1 MVVVKLLFSLWY
13 TPAMDSSKKWYQKTW
28 AAILFLFLFFPVG
41 LYLMW
46 KYTSW
51 PKVAKWVITGFFG
64 LMVLGSAM
72 GGNTKTA
79 STTVQPTQATQ
90 QEETQATVEPTQET
104 VKVTTAPTVA
114 QTKQVVKPT
123 TPPVSNTTVSQK
135 NALRKAQSYL
145 AYTAFSH
152 DGLVAQLE
160 YEKFSHE
167 DAVYGADNV
176 GANWNEQAAKK
187 AKSYMDMQGYSRDG
201 LIEQLKYEKFT
212 QEQAE
217 YGANAVGL

>member
-1 MVVVKLLFSLWY
+1 
-13 TPAMDSSKKWYQKTW
+13 MDSSKKWYQKTW

-46 KYTSW
+46 KYTGW

-79 STTVQPTQATQ
+79 STTVQPTQAPKQ
-90 QEETQATVEPTQET
+90 QEAQATVEPTT
-104 VKVTTAPTVA
+104 A
-114 QTKQVVKPT
+114 QTTPIVKATNTPVAKQAVKPT
-123 TPPVSNTTVSQK
+123 TPPVASETTSQR

-152 DGLVAQLE
+152 DGLVEQLE

-167 DAVYGADNV
+167 DAVYAADNV

-217 YGANAVGL
+217 YGASAVGL

>member
-1 MVVVKLLFSLWY
+1 MWY

-46 KYTSW
+46 KYTGW

-79 STTVQPTQATQ
+79 STTVQPTQAPQQ
-90 QEETQATVEPTQET
+90 QEAQATVEPTTAQAT
-104 VKVTTAPTVA
+104 PIVKATNTPVA
-114 QTKQVVKPT
+114 KQAVKPT

-160 YEKFSHE
+160 YEQFSHE

-176 GANWNEQAAKK
+176 GANWSEQAAKK

-217 YGANAVGL
+217 YGASAVGL